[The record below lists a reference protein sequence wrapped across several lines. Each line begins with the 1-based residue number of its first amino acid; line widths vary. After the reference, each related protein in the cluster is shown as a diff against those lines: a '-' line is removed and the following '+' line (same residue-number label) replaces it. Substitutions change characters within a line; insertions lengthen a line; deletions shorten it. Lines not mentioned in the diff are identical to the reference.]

1 MVEKNY
7 DLRYLAVA
15 RLDLVDIVQYISEQ
29 LHAPGTA
36 IHLVDKF
43 DKAISNLQQFPFSG
57 RRYKSTGGL
66 KDEYRMLVVENFL
79 VFYVVMDKFVEIRR
93 IIYSKRDY
101 EKLL

>member
-29 LHAPGTA
+29 LHAPEAA

-43 DKAISNLQQFPFSG
+43 DKAISSLQQFPFSG
-57 RRYKSTGGL
+57 RRYKSTDRL
-66 KDEYRMLVVENFL
+66 KDEYRMLVVENYL

-101 EKLL
+101 EKLF

>member
-1 MVEKNY
+1 MEKNY

-29 LHAPGTA
+29 LHAPEAA

-43 DKAISNLQQFPFSG
+43 DKAIFKLKQFPFSG
-57 RRYKSTGGL
+57 HRYKSMGGL
-66 KDEYRMLVVENFL
+66 KDEYRMLVVENYL
-79 VFYVVMDKFVEIRR
+79 VFYVVMDNLVEVRR